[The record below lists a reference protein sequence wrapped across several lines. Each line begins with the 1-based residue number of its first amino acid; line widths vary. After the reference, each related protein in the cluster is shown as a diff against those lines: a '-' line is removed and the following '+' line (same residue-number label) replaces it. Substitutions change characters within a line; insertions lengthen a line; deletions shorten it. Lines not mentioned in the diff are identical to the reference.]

1 MSTTL
6 VSTWASCLTSYLVF
20 CRFKA
25 PTKNIPYSATF
36 RIDFYLIKQLML
48 ETKFVGCKYPP
59 SIKPCYSFQ
68 IDQRLTSAAVSL
80 IYFIVI
86 YAIQLKTP
94 KALEKIKREKTLIF
108 AFSIVIG
115 FGFAIN
121 FLLRLVLIF

>member
-1 MSTTL
+1 M
-6 VSTWASCLTSYLVF
+6 
-20 CRFKA
+20 
-25 PTKNIPYSATF
+25 
-36 RIDFYLIKQLML
+36 
-48 ETKFVGCKYPP
+48 
-59 SIKPCYSFQ
+59 
-68 IDQRLTSAAVSL
+68 SL

-121 FLLRLVLIF
+121 FLLRLVFISKELTRDHQFELIFAEKLKFQWILTSFTGVYPKNT

>member
-1 MSTTL
+1 
-6 VSTWASCLTSYLVF
+6 
-20 CRFKA
+20 
-25 PTKNIPYSATF
+25 
-36 RIDFYLIKQLML
+36 ML

-59 SIKPCYSFQ
+59 SIKLCYSFQ

>member
-1 MSTTL
+1 M
-6 VSTWASCLTSYLVF
+6 
-20 CRFKA
+20 
-25 PTKNIPYSATF
+25 
-36 RIDFYLIKQLML
+36 
-48 ETKFVGCKYPP
+48 
-59 SIKPCYSFQ
+59 
-68 IDQRLTSAAVSL
+68 SL

-121 FLLRLVLIF
+121 FLLRLVFISKKLTRDHQFELIFAEKLKF